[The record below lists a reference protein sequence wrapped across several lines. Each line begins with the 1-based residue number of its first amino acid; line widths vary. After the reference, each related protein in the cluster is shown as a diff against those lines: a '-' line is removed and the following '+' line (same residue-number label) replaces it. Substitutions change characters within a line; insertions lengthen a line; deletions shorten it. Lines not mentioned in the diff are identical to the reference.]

1 MSKVYGRIYPIVGAI
16 AVITIIASIIAALT
30 PKTSRKN
37 SMEHFDKEE
46 SWAQKYWWAILG
58 LSIIAVMII
67 SGFVYVLFNK
77 KDPIDELVRLNN
89 RSKF

>member
-1 MSKVYGRIYPIVGAI
+1 MSKVYGRLYPIVGTI

-37 SMEHFDKEE
+37 SMEHYKEQE
-46 SWAQKYWWAILG
+46 SWAKTYWWAILG
-58 LSIIAVMII
+58 LSIIAFMII

-77 KDPIDELVRLNN
+77 KDGNAEMLRLNGI
-89 RSKF
+89 SQ